1 MSGVKL
7 VQLTVENY
15 RILKAVQLDF
25 DQDAS
30 LIVVGGLN
38 AQGKSTLLESIV
50 VGLLGGKTI
59 PPNPVRTGKDRAVI
73 TEKLS
78 NGLIL
83 ERTIERDR
91 TSSLK
96 LRDEDG
102 GAITR
107 PQELLDR
114 LCGKAGKGA
123 AIAFDPLEFARAD
136 EKEQVTMLANLCG
149 IDLDKM
155 ARQKKA
161 FEEDRKLIGRERD
174 RLKAVYN
181 TLKHTPG
188 LVPISTAQI
197 LEEMKA
203 MRERQDLIKD
213 RQRIFA
219 EKAARI
225 QEKKDLIAKLQKELE
240 ADEAMLAKM
249 QAWNDANPLPDTSA
263 LESRLATAEEN
274 NAKVKAND
282 DFAAAAVQMDQA
294 TAEYDRLTAEI
305 HSIDALRKQAVA
317 NANLP
322 IEDLDLDMDGVLYK
336 GVPFKS
342 QASRAEQI
350 RVSVALGMAMNRD
363 LHLML
368 MQDGAFLDDASMSI
382 VGQMAKEAD
391 YQLFVERPGTGP
403 AYIQL
408 EAGEEAK
415 EVQSNGEME

>member
-25 DQDAS
+25 DKDAN
-30 LIVVGGLN
+30 LIIVGGLN

-50 VGLLGGKTI
+50 VGLLGGKAI
-59 PPNPVRTGKDRAVI
+59 PPNPVRKGEDRAVI

-78 NGLIL
+78 NGLVL

-149 IDLDKM
+149 IDLDQM
-155 ARQKKA
+155 ARKKKA
-161 FEEDRKLIGRERD
+161 MEEDRKLIGRERD

-181 TLKHTPG
+181 TLKHTPDI
-188 LVPISTAQI
+188 VPISTAQI
-197 LEEMKA
+197 LEEMRVL
-203 MRERQDLIKD
+203 RERQDLIKD
-213 RQRIFA
+213 RHRIYA
-219 EKAARI
+219 NKEAKI
-225 QEKKDLIAKLQKELE
+225 EEKKALIAQLQAEL
-240 ADEAMLAKM
+240 ATDEDTLAKM
-249 QAWNDANPLPDTSA
+249 AAWNDANPLPDLSP
-263 LESRLATAEEN
+263 LEARLANAEAN
-274 NAKVKAND
+274 NAKVKTNQE
-282 DFAAAAVQMDQA
+282 FAAAAVEMDKH
-294 TAEYDRLTAEI
+294 TAEYERLTQEI
-305 HSIDALRKQAVA
+305 GAIDALRKRQVA
-317 NANLP
+317 EANLP
-322 IEDLDLDMDGVLYK
+322 IEGLDLDMDGVLYN

-350 RVSVALGMAMNRD
+350 RVSVALGMAMNRE

-403 AYIQL
+403 ASIVL
-408 EAGEEAK
+408 EAGEEA
-415 EVQSNGEME
+415 S